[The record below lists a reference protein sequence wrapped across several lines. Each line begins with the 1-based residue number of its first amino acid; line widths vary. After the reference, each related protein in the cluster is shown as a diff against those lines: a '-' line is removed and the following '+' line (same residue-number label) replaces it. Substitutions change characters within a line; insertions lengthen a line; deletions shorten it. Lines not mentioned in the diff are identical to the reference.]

1 MTDLSGEAAGTDRP
15 RRRWAATVALS
26 VLGIILAGLMIYWLK
41 PPVDAT
47 RDFKVPKLTSAF
59 VDGEPFMRLQL
70 APGDAYRPI
79 EVMEGTNVKVECFA
93 VKTEGTRLRFSLQA
107 FGRQVDS
114 SDCVFNVEVT
124 DAVGSFSDLVIAYK
138 DGDAQLIDTL
148 TIPVVVVAKS
158 ERIEFHQLQDVD
170 HQPVAAGGVP
180 DRIFVYGRAITNLPG
195 DTSEYGALFF
205 VADPAND
212 VPILQMMP
220 LLQGDQP
227 KPMVGRIVK
236 YRNYGKDL
244 YGYAMWSP
252 EPVNISPIHRT
263 ITDLYIGIVKLSEID
278 QIFQR
283 LLKVE
288 ITGPDSVMVTP
299 LVASPYDVMQMT
311 VGRKLLSESF
321 HVVAGAGRA
330 KIDERVRDAVES
342 RKEIIVDTAPAGN
355 AANNEAPASDVEPQ
369 PVPST
374 VLIKQN

>member
-1 MTDLSGEAAGTDRP
+1 MSDKAVETGGSDKP

-26 VLGIILAGLMIYWLK
+26 VLGVILAGLMVYWLK

-79 EVMEGTNVKVECFA
+79 EVMEGTNIKVECFA
-93 VKTEGTRLRFSLQA
+93 VKTESTKLRFSLEG
-107 FGRQVDS
+107 FGRKVDS
-114 SDCVFNVEVT
+114 ADCVFNVDVT
-124 DAVGSFSDLVIAYK
+124 DAVGSFSDLRISYH
-138 DGDAQLIDTL
+138 DGDTQLIDTL

-158 ERIEFHQLQDVD
+158 ERIEFHQLQDAN

-212 VPILQMMP
+212 VPVVQMMP

-227 KPMVGRIVK
+227 KPMIGRIVK

-263 ITDLYIGIVKLSEID
+263 ITDLYIGIFKLADID
-278 QIFQR
+278 QIFSK

-299 LVASPYDVMQMT
+299 QVASPYDVMQMT
-311 VGRKLLSESF
+311 VGQKLLSESF

-330 KIDERVRDAVES
+330 KIDERVKATAE
-342 RKEIIVDTAPAGN
+342 KAIENIIVNTPKADSAPVEGAPEPGTAPSN
-355 AANNEAPASDVEPQ
+355 
-369 PVPST
+369 
-374 VLIKQN
+374 